1 MIFLINSF
9 NSQAFNF
16 LKVQIFAGPNV
27 NIVYCSNRN
36 SSPCDLYKMSLVAIA
51 PCLAILHPSTDSGT
65 QCTHYVL
72 CQLT

>member
-1 MIFLINSF
+1 MFSINSF

-16 LKVQIFAGPNV
+16 LKLQIFAGPNV
-27 NIVYCSNRN
+27 NCVYF
-36 SSPCDLYKMSLVAIA
+36 SPRDLYKMSWVAIA

-65 QCTHYVL
+65 QCTRYVL